1 MEVLGAL
8 ITKKCEAKL
17 WDPIKVA
24 LGGITFLHLFF
35 VDDLVLFVKTNR
47 KNCVTIKDAI
57 ETFYV
62 LSGQKV
68 SDKKSRVFFSLN
80 ISREA
85 CEELCCTLG
94 FRSTPALGKYLGFPS
109 SIPRSLMILVL
120 SLNKSEAGSLV
131 ENPICFP
138 L

>member
-1 MEVLGAL
+1 MSCVSSSPVYVLVNGRGLDYFQPFRGIHQGDPLSPYLFILCMEVLGAL

-35 VDDLVLFVKTNR
+35 ADDLVLFAKTNR
-47 KNCVTIKDAI
+47 KNCITIKDAI

-85 CEELCCTLG
+85 HEELCCTLG
-94 FRSTPALGKYLGFPS
+94 F
-109 SIPRSLMILVL
+109 
-120 SLNKSEAGSLV
+120 
-131 ENPICFP
+131 
-138 L
+138 

>member
-35 VDDLVLFVKTNR
+35 ADDLVLFAKTNR
-47 KNCVTIKDAI
+47 KNCITIKDAI

-62 LSGQKV
+62 LFGQKV

-85 CEELCCTLG
+85 REELCFTLG

-109 SIPRSLMILVL
+109 SIPWSLMILVL